1 MANKG
6 DSKLQLPQTWPPPQE
21 RPNDKSVPGPARF
34 KSSELH
40 WTGSVKL
47 FFSNNVVTGQP
58 ECKQRLPV
66 IKPVFILNTAQT

>member
-21 RPNDKSVPGPARF
+21 HPNDKSVPGPARF

-47 FFSNNVVTGQP
+47 FFSNNVVSQNVNNDS
-58 ECKQRLPV
+58 LS
-66 IKPVFILNTAQT
+66 LNLYLS

>member
-47 FFSNNVVTGQP
+47 FFSNNVVNQNVNNDS
-58 ECKQRLPV
+58 LS
-66 IKPVFILNTAQT
+66 LNLYLS

>member
-1 MANKG
+1 MANKD

-47 FFSNNVVTGQP
+47 FFSNNVVSQNVNNDS
-58 ECKQRLPV
+58 LS
-66 IKPVFILNTAQT
+66 LNLYLS

>member
-1 MANKG
+1 MANRG
-6 DSKLQLPQTWPPPQE
+6 DSKLQLPLTWPPPQE

-47 FFSNNVVTGQP
+47 FFLQQRGQP

>member
-47 FFSNNVVTGQP
+47 FFSNNVVSQNVNNDS
-58 ECKQRLPV
+58 LS
-66 IKPVFILNTAQT
+66 LNLYLS